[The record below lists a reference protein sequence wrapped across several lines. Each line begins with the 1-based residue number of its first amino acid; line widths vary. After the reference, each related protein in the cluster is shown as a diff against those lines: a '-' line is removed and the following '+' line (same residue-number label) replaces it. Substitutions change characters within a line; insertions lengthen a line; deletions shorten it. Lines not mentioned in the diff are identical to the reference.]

1 MQMAAEAIHDS
12 ERIMLGRQRL
22 DNIANIDLHSGGL
35 GAGHHRRD
43 PMKESLDI
51 ENKLVWDRTAG
62 EDYSVFA
69 RNPSTGDNEA
79 NSNLR
84 PNTAEVRSGDKRSER
99 QNNNER
105 S

>member
-1 MQMAAEAIHDS
+1 MAAEAIHDS
-12 ERIMLGRQRL
+12 EKIMLGRQRL

-35 GAGHHRRD
+35 GAGHRRD

-69 RNPSTGDNEA
+69 RNPPTGDDEA

-84 PNTAEVRSGDKRSER
+84 PKTADVRFERENNKER
-99 QNNNER
+99 QSEDE
-105 S
+105 